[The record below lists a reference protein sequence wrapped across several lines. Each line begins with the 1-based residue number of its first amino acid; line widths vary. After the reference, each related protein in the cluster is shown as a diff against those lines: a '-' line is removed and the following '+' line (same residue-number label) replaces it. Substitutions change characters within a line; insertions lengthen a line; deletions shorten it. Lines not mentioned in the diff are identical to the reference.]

1 VAVSA
6 TTRPR
11 RDGEAD
17 GREYRFLSD
26 AEFQQLVDEGA
37 FLEHV
42 SFAGGRYGT
51 LESEVERLIEA
62 GKTVILELEIEGAFA
77 IRRKIPEAF
86 LVFIAPPSF
95 ADLERRLRARATDS
109 AGEISTRLGIAREQL
124 ETQDEFDAVIVNDDV
139 DRATD
144 ELFATLKAADDASA
158 VPRGAGANGRPR
170 E

>member
-1 VAVSA
+1 M
-6 TTRPR
+6 
-11 RDGEAD
+11 
-17 GREYRFLSD
+17 
-26 AEFQQLVDEGA
+26 
-37 FLEHV
+37 
-42 SFAGGRYGT
+42 
-51 LESEVERLIEA
+51 
-62 GKTVILELEIEGAFA
+62 ILELEIEGAFA

-95 ADLERRLRARATDS
+95 ADLERRLRDRATDS

-124 ETQDEFDAVIVNDDV
+124 ETQDEFDVVIVNDDV